1 MSDTTQVSS
10 EIEYQYIYER
20 PQVRDDFQRANEID
34 NCEDFL
40 IKDGKKVLN
49 GMGFGIIVSIPSWI
63 LIISFII
70 WVIP

>member
-1 MSDTTQVSS
+1 MSFATLAFKLD
-10 EIEYQYIYER
+10 EC
-20 PQVRDDFQRANEID
+20 PQICDGFQRSNEID

-40 IKDGKKVLN
+40 IKDGKRVLK
-49 GMGFGIIVSIPSWI
+49 GMGFGIILSILMWI